1 MEPSRNTR
9 TPKCASPCGPFG
21 LPSSRLL
28 PQSARA
34 VRAEVKI
41 AKLSS
46 MDRIRERLR
55 RFTRGRPAPAPSEPS
70 GPQPPPP
77 LPVLPVTRP
86 RPLTATPCAPGATGE
101 SRLFQYI
108 PSEIRRSIL
117 VAAFGE
123 RTLHFDLRLEH
134 PLRAEAPGANGRR
147 GRRQP
152 QHQPQPQPHAN
163 AHMFNSY
170 HRDPQRP
177 QEWTWWS
184 SVCHRAVPY
193 WNFHPPPPGSG
204 HFADPANDTCR
215 KASGDLRHCCD
226 YYPGI
231 MPNKCFIGVV
241 PWLLTCRQAY
251 IEGIDV
257 LYATNRIH
265 IAHAGILINL
275 PRSLI
280 PNRLLMIREVELVWS
295 LCLSSSG
302 ADRGWTTGAGDDQF
316 SNVNDR
322 LVMFSHIPRILPN
335 LQYIHLSLTD
345 GKWAWKPMIDLCGWE
360 LYNATETILRSI
372 DTAVFMQL
380 AQLRGCRV
388 SLSTSLYWTRKKM
401 EKNEDVIW
409 ASRATDE
416 LDVLWRTIDLAA
428 ERRNTIKGYWITHGQ
443 REIEEPIITEA
454 W

>member
-1 MEPSRNTR
+1 MERIHKRFRWFNR
-9 TPKCASPCGPFG
+9 GNGPNE
-21 LPSSRLL
+21 S
-28 PQSARA
+28 
-34 VRAEVKI
+34 
-41 AKLSS
+41 LS
-46 MDRIRERLR
+46 
-55 RFTRGRPAPAPSEPS
+55 
-70 GPQPPPP
+70 PP
-77 LPVLPVTRP
+77 LPSLPDERP
-86 RPLTATPCAPGATGE
+86 RPLTTTPCSPAAT
-101 SRLFQYI
+101 SRSSLFQRI
-108 PSEIRRSIL
+108 PPEIRRAIL
-117 VAAFGE
+117 TTAFGE
-123 RTLHFDLRLEH
+123 RTLHLDVRLEH
-134 PLRAEAPGANGRR
+134 PLRKTRANGKNGLASRTQR
-147 GRRQP
+147 
-152 QHQPQPQPHAN
+152 HAN
-163 AHMFNSY
+163 AHLL
-170 HRDPQRP
+170 HRDLRDTKQPL
-177 QEWTWWS
+177 EWTWWS